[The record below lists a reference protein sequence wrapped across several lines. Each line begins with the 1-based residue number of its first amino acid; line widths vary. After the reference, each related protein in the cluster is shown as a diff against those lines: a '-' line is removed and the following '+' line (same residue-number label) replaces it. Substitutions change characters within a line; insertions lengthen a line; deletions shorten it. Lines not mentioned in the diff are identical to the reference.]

1 MCQLLLVVRPSSEET
16 DLVSGREAVSQ
27 AAGVTVQPAV
37 GVSPDG
43 VVSEQRLAGLPGDLQ
58 WETLSVS
65 QSVS

>member
-43 VVSEQRLAGLPGDLQ
+43 VVSEQWLSHLAGDLQ
-58 WETLSVS
+58 QEK
-65 QSVS
+65 